1 VEPTGGIV
9 ETARRLADDVLFPG
23 ALEVD
28 ASELVPVERLDAL
41 AAAGLYGLAGPREAG
56 GLGADL
62 RTFTGVMEA
71 LAGGCLT
78 TAFVWAQHHGTVRT
92 LAAAP
97 PALRS
102 EWLGPLCAGEHRS
115 GAAFAGL
122 RRPGPPVLAARPVAG
137 GYELEG
143 SAPWVTGWGRID
155 VVHDVVHVAARTD
168 DGQVVWSL
176 LDATASPTLEVEPL
190 RLAAVDASGTVTL
203 RFSAHRVPEGRVTLV
218 EELQA
223 WQARD
228 AAGLRPNA
236 SHALGVAGR
245 ALTLGGA
252 SPLDAEL
259 DACRS
264 ALDDAAAGLPA
275 ARAWACELAVRATS
289 RLVVAGG
296 GRSVLRSSHA
306 QRLAREAMFLLV
318 FGQTAE
324 IRAAELARLAPSAP
338 PPGS

>member
-1 VEPTGGIV
+1 VEPTDGIV
-9 ETARRLADDVLFPG
+9 ESARRLADDVLFPG

-28 ASELVPVERLDAL
+28 ASELVPLERLDAL
-41 AAAGLYGLAGPREAG
+41 AGAGLYGLAGPREAG

-62 RTFTGVMEA
+62 GTFSGVMEA

-78 TAFVWAQHHGTVRT
+78 TAFVWAQHHGAVRT
-92 LAAAP
+92 LAAAAP
-97 PALRS
+97 SALRS
-102 EWLGPLCAGEHRS
+102 EWLGPLCNGERRA

-122 RRPGPPVLAARPVAG
+122 RRPGPPVLTARPADG

-155 VVHDVVHVAARTD
+155 VVHVAARTD
-168 DGQVVWSL
+168 DGRVVWSL
-176 LDATASPTLEVEPL
+176 LDATASPTLAVEPL
-190 RLAAVDASGTVTL
+190 RLAALDASGTVTL
-203 RFSAHRVPEGRVTLV
+203 RFSGQRVPEARVTLV
-218 EELQA
+218 EEVQA
-223 WQARD
+223 WRTRD

-245 ALTLGGA
+245 ALALIGG
-252 SPLDAEL
+252 SSLDAEL
-259 DACRS
+259 AACRS
-264 ALDDAAAGLPA
+264 SLDAAAPAGLPA
-275 ARAWACELAVRATS
+275 ARAWASELAVRAAS
-289 RLVVAGG
+289 LLVVAGG

-324 IRAAELARLAPSAP
+324 IRTEQLTRLAPPAA
-338 PPGS
+338 